1 LSLHVNK
8 IRGEHLRVLIT
19 EDNNEL
25 AEFIQEALSQEGYLS
40 DIARNS
46 YELKL
51 YLREASYVAIILDFS
66 FSNLDVINELKI
78 LRQNKNMVS
87 ILILTTSEGG
97 QDKIKRGNYEAD
109 GYLFKPFTIEELTT
123 RLKTLLWRPNSL
135 SNTFLESGNV
145 KLDVIAKAV
154 TVDNKEIVMG
164 IAEVTILEAF
174 MWNKGLTVSKESLE
188 DMIYQDG
195 YTLTDN
201 TLQMAVHKVRK
212 KLFNAGA
219 TSIITTIRGIGYLFK

>member
-1 LSLHVNK
+1 M
-8 IRGEHLRVLIT
+8 RVLIT
-19 EDNNEL
+19 EDNSEL

-66 FSNLDVINELKI
+66 FSNLDVIKELKI